1 MRDINCP
8 NLTRLIGLCPEKNN
22 VCIIT
27 EYCSRGKLQVSQ
39 LSYYKFIQDF
49 LRGNI
54 EKLSTLLKYL
64 KETPDNFP

>member
-39 LSYYKFIQDF
+39 LSYYKLIQ
-49 LRGNI
+49 
-54 EKLSTLLKYL
+54 
-64 KETPDNFP
+64 